1 MKNIKK
7 IYEITNQ
14 RTVFFSV
21 HQSQTMATPEIVQ
34 KSVEATFEEMKKYFP
49 EGYAKIAADPHLRES
64 ITEEATFA
72 AREQAALAR
81 EFLLNRREEVVSRI
95 TEFLSMDR
103 IQLIEE
109 SLTIPTFDMT
119 LEIIPDKNTKEGK
132 DVMFAK
138 FKMED
143 EEFLPPLEI
152 KTLDGIN
159 RAKVL
164 QYSSIVIETFTFAK
178 QAVGIKGAWSK
189 ATMKSAINDTATRI
203 EGSSDVQEALEK
215 FSKAWR
221 RAGSDNW
228 AKAKAGFFLLKDS
241 NALGLLGTI
250 FTSLYNCNEMS
261 LREWAETFAKVTAM
275 ITAAV
280 TTGGVALTA
289 EFLLALDQGVRWVKK
304 ISNVKELQ
312 EFAKYL

>member
-21 HQSQTMATPEIVQ
+21 HQSLTKAIAEIVQ
-34 KSVEATFEEMKKYFP
+34 KSVEATFEEVKKCFP
-49 EGYAKIAADPHLRES
+49 ENYAKIAADPHLRES
-64 ITEEATFA
+64 ITEEATFIA
-72 AREQAALAR
+72 IEQAALDR
-81 EFLLNRREEVVSRI
+81 EFLQNRREEVVSVL

-119 LEIIPDKNTKEGK
+119 LEIIPDKDTKEGK
-132 DVMFAK
+132 DVMIAK

-152 KTLDGIN
+152 KTRDGIN
-159 RAKVL
+159 RAKFL
-164 QYSSIVIETFTFAK
+164 QYSSIAIETFTFAT

-203 EGSSDVQEALEK
+203 EGSSDVQEALEN

-228 AKAKAGFFLLKDS
+228 AKASAGVCLLKES
-241 NALGLLGTI
+241 KALGLLWTI
-250 FTSLYNCNEMS
+250 FKSLYNRKEMS
-261 LREWAETFAKVTAM
+261 QPEWAETFARVS
-275 ITAAV
+275 
-280 TTGGVALTA
+280 ALSI
-289 EFLLALDQGVRWVKK
+289 EHHG
-304 ISNVKELQ
+304 
-312 EFAKYL
+312 